1 MFLFKGL
8 ITRCLCAAFLI
19 LFVRMEL
26 NAQYLSDFN
35 GDLAKR
41 LETLNQSASELN
53 KDSTNKAL
61 AQAHEAYLLSLKN
74 DLPYW
79 QAVSLLNL
87 SEGYLYND
95 SYDQALQ
102 YAFNALDLYTSLK
115 FDSGIA
121 RCYTMLGWIFY
132 DTENP
137 GFSLDYHRKALMLN
151 ADMKNQKDLALS
163 YNAVGLVFQMKNDN
177 DSAIIYFKNALAI
190 ARKEELPL
198 IERAALNNLGICENA
213 SGNYSLAT
221 RMFTEAMNIL
231 HDSTDELFTAEV
243 CNQMAFSYLKLKDFN
258 KSDSLLKLAR
268 TMIDL
273 SSSNSRKEKQLD
285 NLWIT
290 SQLNQATGDFSSA
303 FENLLEYTR
312 INNEVI
318 SRNKTEVVMAQ
329 QLKREAHKREAEIN
343 EIIAQ
348 KELRVFQR
356 NAMGIGAL
364 LLIIIGVLAFSRFNQ
379 KRKREKQEETIK
391 QLLIKSELKKE
402 RQAKEELDNRLQHSK
417 LHIKDYAHF
426 VKYNDELI
434 NEFIEGL
441 TELHKDAG
449 LNEKTQVQLN
459 KTIKSFL
466 SKYEQVKDDQAI
478 KMDVDKTNTEFFQN
492 LLNKYPHLTKNEQ
505 RLCAQVRMDLSSKDI
520 AAANNISVKSV
531 EMARY
536 RLRKQLGLKTEEE
549 LGKFLKQF

>member
-213 SGNYSLAT
+213 SGNYSLAI
-221 RMFTEAMNIL
+221 RMFTEAMNIV
-231 HDSTDELFTAEV
+231 HDSTDELFIAEV
-243 CNQMAFSYLKLKDFN
+243 GNQMAFSYLKLKDFN

-268 TMIDL
+268 KMIDL
-273 SSSNSRKEKQLD
+273 SSSNSRKEKLLD

-290 SQLNQATGDFSSA
+290 SQLNQATGDFRRA

-329 QLKREAHKREAEIN
+329 QLKRESHKREAEIN

-348 KELRVFQR
+348 KELRIFQR

-391 QLLIKSELKKE
+391 QLLIKNELKKE
-402 RQAKEELDNRLQHSK
+402 REAKEELDNRLQHSK

-426 VKYNDELI
+426 VKYNDELV

-492 LLNKYPHLTKNEQ
+492 LLTKYPHLTKNEQ